1 MCGGIAIWT
10 DFKHCSL
17 FLVCSVMV
25 SFGYKCFINW
35 SESNPNSKSESDMV
49 ENHKMSVHDVMKANV
64 LDKKGLEIRRSIKSP

>member
-1 MCGGIAIWT
+1 
-10 DFKHCSL
+10 
-17 FLVCSVMV
+17 MV